1 MREKPKRPE
10 KGPLQRIPTRKLV
23 ASIRQDL
30 RRKLK
35 ALESSKPKQH

>member
-1 MREKPKRPE
+1 MTEKPKRPE

-30 RRKLK
+30 KRKLK
-35 ALESSKPKQH
+35 ALETDKPKRK

>member
-1 MREKPKRPE
+1 MSEKPKKLE
-10 KGPLQRIPTRKLV
+10 KGPLQRVPTRKLV

-35 ALESSKPKQH
+35 ALETDKPKRN

>member
-1 MREKPKRPE
+1 MSEKLKKLE

-30 RRKLK
+30 KRKLN
-35 ALESSKPKQH
+35 ALGTDKPKRK